1 MLAGYQ
7 PKNLIGSVWEVDL
20 KDLLG
25 EDLYNQVM
33 AKLGDKHKIAIVS
46 DGNWIPKDK
55 FNEVN
60 EAKKQAEEAL
70 KERDKQ
76 LEQLKKDVGN
86 NAELK
91 KQIEQL
97 QADNKAK
104 EQEYQTK
111 LRDMA
116 VTTAIKLAV
125 AGQVHDP
132 DLVATLLDKT
142 KIEIDESGAIKA
154 GLDDQIKALRES
166 KAFLFIEKQDKGPQ
180 FKGATPAESRDSG
193 PGGGIK
199 NPWAKETFNLTEQAR
214 ILRENPELA
223 KQLQSIAGG

>member
-1 MLAGYQ
+1 MEWLKELL
-7 PKNLIGSVWEVDL
+7 KNLGISESDVEKIDSEIRKELPKHFVP
-20 KDLLG
+20 KSQ
-25 EDLYNQVM
+25 YN
-33 AKLGDKHKIAIVS
+33 DVS
-46 DGNWIPKDK
+46 
-55 FNEVN
+55 
-60 EAKKQAEEAL
+60 EARKQAEEAL

-76 LEQLKKDVGN
+76 LS
-86 NAELK
+86 ELK
-91 KQIEQL
+91 KAAEGNEELRRQIEEL
-97 QADNKAK
+97 QRQNKTAA
-104 EQEYQTK
+104 EQYEAK
-111 LRDMA
+111 LRDMT

>member
-1 MLAGYQ
+1 M
-7 PKNLIGSVWEVDL
+7 DL
-20 KDLLG
+20 KELLG
-25 EDLYNQVM
+25 EELHNQVF
-33 AKLGDKHKIAIVS
+33 AKLGDKHKIAVVS

-76 LEQLKKDVGN
+76 LADLKKAAEGN
-86 NAELK
+86 EELR
-91 KQIEQL
+91 KQIEEL
-97 QADNKAK
+97 QKQNKQAAEQYEAK
-104 EQEYQTK
+104 I
-111 LRDMA
+111 RDMA

-125 AGQVHDP
+125 AGDAHDP

-142 KIEIDESGAIKA
+142 KIELDDNGNVKA

-166 KAFLFIEKQDKGPQ
+166 KAFLFVQKEDGGAKFRGAKPPEGSDKGD
-180 FKGATPAESRDSG
+180 KSG
-193 PGGGIK
+193 QK
-199 NPWAKETFNLTEQAR
+199 NPWSKEHFNLTEQGR

-223 KQLQSIAGG
+223 KQLMAAAK

>member
-1 MLAGYQ
+1 
-7 PKNLIGSVWEVDL
+7 VDL
-20 KDLLG
+20 KELLG
-25 EDLYNQVM
+25 EDLYNQVI
-33 AKLGDKHKIAIVS
+33 AKLGDKHKIAVVS

-76 LEQLKKDVGN
+76 LADLKKAAEGN
-86 NAELK
+86 EELK

-97 QADNKAK
+97 QIENKTK

-132 DLVATLLDKT
+132 DLVAGLLDKS
-142 KIEIDESGAIKA
+142 KIEVDENGNIKA
-154 GLDDQIKALRES
+154 GLDDQLKALRES
-166 KAFLFIEKQDKGPQ
+166 KVFLFIEQKPAGTT
-180 FKGATPAESRDSG
+180 FRGATPADGRDQG
-193 PGGGIK
+193 AGGIK
-199 NPWAKETFNLTEQAR
+199 NPWSREHFNLTEQGR

-223 KQLQSIAGG
+223 KKLKASAK

>member
-1 MLAGYQ
+1 M
-7 PKNLIGSVWEVDL
+7 DL
-20 KDLLG
+20 KELLG
-25 EDLYNQVM
+25 EELHNQVL
-33 AKLGDKHKIAIVS
+33 AKLGDKHKIAVVS

-76 LEQLKKDVGN
+76 LADLKKAAEGN
-86 NAELK
+86 EELR
-91 KQIEQL
+91 KQIEEL
-97 QADNKAK
+97 QQQNKTAA
-104 EQEYQTK
+104 EQYEAK

-125 AGQVHDP
+125 AGNAHDP
-132 DLVATLLDKT
+132 DLVASLMDKS
-142 KIEIDESGAIKA
+142 KIEIDENGNVKA

-166 KAFLFIEKQDKGPQ
+166 KGFLFVEKDGTGAKFRGAKPPEGSDKG
-180 FKGATPAESRDSG
+180 SSG
-193 PGGGIK
+193 QK
-199 NPWAKETFNLTEQAR
+199 NPWSKEHFNLTEQGR

-223 KQLQSIAGG
+223 KQLQAAAK

>member
-1 MLAGYQ
+1 VL
-7 PKNLIGSVWEVDL
+7 KVDL
-20 KDLLG
+20 KELLG
-25 EDLYNQVM
+25 EELYNQVM

-76 LEQLKKDVGN
+76 LEQLKKDAGD

-97 QADNKAK
+97 QADNKAAAEK
-104 EQEYQTK
+104 YEAK
-111 LRDMA
+111 IKDMA

-132 DLVATLLDKT
+132 DLVAGLLDKT
-142 KIEIDESGAIKA
+142 KIEIDENGNVKA
-154 GLDDQIKALRES
+154 GLEDQIKALRES
-166 KAFLFIEKQDKGPQ
+166 KAFLFVEKQDKGPQ
-180 FKGATPAESRDSG
+180 FKGATPADGRDSAS
-193 PGGGIK
+193 GGGQ
-199 NPWAKETFNLTEQAR
+199 PQ
-214 ILRENPELA
+214 PQSLA
-223 KQLQSIAGG
+223 DAVAAYYNKT

>member
-1 MLAGYQ
+1 M
-7 PKNLIGSVWEVDL
+7 DL
-20 KDLLG
+20 KQLLG
-25 EDLYNQVM
+25 EELYNQVM
-33 AKLGDKHKIAIVS
+33 AKLGDKYKIAIVS

-76 LEQLKKDVGN
+76 LADLKKAAEGN
-86 NAELK
+86 EELK

-97 QADNKAK
+97 QAENKKKDEDYQAK
-104 EQEYQTK
+104 I
-111 LRDMA
+111 RDMA

-132 DLVATLLDKT
+132 DLIATLLDKS
-142 KIEIDESGAIKA
+142 KIEVDENGTIKA

-166 KAFLFIEKQDKGPQ
+166 KAFLFVQKETHNKPQ
-180 FKGATPAESRDSG
+180 FKGVAPADGRDK
-193 PGGGIK
+193 PP
-199 NPWAKETFNLTEQAR
+199 NPQPQSLTEA
-214 ILRENPELA
+214 
-223 KQLQSIAGG
+223 IAAYYKSKNQ